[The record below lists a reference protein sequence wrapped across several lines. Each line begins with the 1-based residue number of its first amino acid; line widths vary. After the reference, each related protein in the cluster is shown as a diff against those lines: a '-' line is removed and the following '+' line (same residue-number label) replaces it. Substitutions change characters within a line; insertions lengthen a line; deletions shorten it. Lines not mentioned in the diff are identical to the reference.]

1 MKGPVDDL
9 SFLAYASVANMKV
22 RGILGDERTIT
33 VHASP
38 AVVKTTPVAVPT
50 VRTRISVGLLTLDR
64 HAHLNVL
71 TYLQPNWV

>member
-1 MKGPVDDL
+1 MKDPVDDL

-22 RGILGDERTIT
+22 QGIFRDERSIT

-38 AVVKTTPVAVPT
+38 AVVKTTPVAVPA
-50 VRTRISVGLLTLDR
+50 VRTRVPVGLLTLDR